1 MDRTTRCEH
10 LARLTDPELAELT
23 TLLTHR
29 PDDVTVINGP
39 TIGMI
44 MARVVED
51 ARNEVFNLGEILV
64 TECHVRLGD
73 DEGWAMLVG
82 SRPTATLQA
91 ATIDASLAANHAAV
105 QAVEVR
111 LLEFVSGHDVI
122 LAGQRAE
129 LAPTRVQF
137 ETQ

>member
-10 LARLTDPELAELT
+10 LARLTDPELAELA
-23 TLLTHR
+23 TLLAHR

-51 ARNEVFNLGEILV
+51 ARNEIFNLGEILV
-64 TECHVRLGD
+64 TECHVQLGD
-73 DEGWAMLVG
+73 DEGWAMLMG
-82 SRPTATLQA
+82 SRPTAALQA
-91 ATIDASLAANHAAV
+91 ATIDAALAADPAAV
-105 QAVEVR
+105 QAVESR
-111 LLEFVSGHDVI
+111 LLEFVAGHDAI
-122 LAGQRAE
+122 LAAQRAE

>member
-10 LARLTDPELAELT
+10 LARLTDPELAELA

-29 PDDVTVINGP
+29 LDDVTVINGP

-51 ARNEVFNLGEILV
+51 ARNEIFNLGEILV
-64 TECHVRLGD
+64 TECHVQLGD
-73 DEGWAMLVG
+73 DEGWAMLMG
-82 SRPTATLQA
+82 SRPTAALQA
-91 ATIDASLAANHAAV
+91 ATIDAALAADPAAV
-105 QAVEVR
+105 QAVESR
-111 LLEFVSGHDVI
+111 LLEFVAGHDAI
-122 LAGQRAE
+122 LAEQRAE